1 MTGPLRAILWAQC
14 RILLHFRSGGNL
26 PSAALSGLILLG
38 WFGLWSFIAAA
49 LGMLAA
55 QPDAKRMLEQALPA
69 ALLLGCVLW
78 QVVPL
83 LTASQGATLEL
94 KKLLVYPIPPGQLF
108 FVDVALRVTGGLEMI
123 LLAAGLT
130 VGLLSNSAVPLKV
143 APAVFVLFVL
153 FNLLLASALRQQLE
167 RLMARRRLGEIL
179 VLLLI
184 TATALPQLLMVT
196 GVPVPLRRMGLVLTG
211 AWWPWSAA
219 AHLALGHVSVAGW
232 LTLLA
237 WTAAA
242 GTYGRWQFAR
252 NLRCDWDA
260 AGALPARTRAA
271 PIRAPNVREG
281 FGKGTQP
288 PGHSTWDSV
297 YGLPSRFLPDPLAA
311 LLEKELRSLVRS
323 PRFRLVFLMGFT
335 FGVVIFLPSMLRQGA
350 GAFSPH
356 RLTMVSAYSLLILG
370 DVVFWNVFGFDRS
383 AAQLY
388 FLTPSPFS
396 MVLAAKN
403 MAAAIFVL
411 LEVTGVG
418 AVWSLLRMPVNP
430 DMLAEAY
437 AVTVVPS
444 LYLLGAGNLA
454 SVSYPRP
461 VNPERST
468 GAVSSGRARILLL
481 LVYPLLA
488 LPVLLA
494 FGAEYAFR
502 SRPAFYVVLAF
513 AAALGAAFYW
523 VALGSAA
530 TKSMRCREQFLE
542 TLSQS
547 EGPVSVG

>member
-1 MTGPLRAILWAQC
+1 MSGPLRAILWAQC

-38 WFGLWSFIAAA
+38 WFGLWTFIAAA

-55 QPDAKRMLEQALPA
+55 QPDAKSMLEQALPS
-69 ALLLGCVLW
+69 ALFLGCVLW

-108 FVDVALRVTGGLEMI
+108 GVDVALRATGALEMI
-123 LLAAGLT
+123 LLTAGLT

-196 GVPVPLRRMGLVLTG
+196 GVPIPLRRIGLVLTG

-219 AHLALGHVSVAGW
+219 AHLALGHASVAAW

-260 AGALPARTRAA
+260 VGAAGALPARTPMR
-271 PIRAPNVREG
+271 G
-281 FGKGTQP
+281 
-288 PGHSTWDSV
+288 DSV

-350 GAFSPH
+350 SAFSPH

-383 AAQLY
+383 AARLY
-388 FLTPSPFS
+388 FLIPSPFS
-396 MVLAAKN
+396 IVLAAKN

-411 LEVTGVG
+411 LEVTGVSV
-418 AVWSLLRMPVNP
+418 VWSLLRMPVNP

-437 AVTVVPS
+437 AVTIVLS

-468 GAVSSGRARILLL
+468 GAVSSGRARVLLL

-502 SRPAFYVVLAF
+502 SRPAFYIVLAF

-523 VALGSAA
+523 VALGSAT

-542 TLSQS
+542 TLSQT

>member
-1 MTGPLRAILWAQC
+1 MSGPIRAILWAQW

-38 WFGLWSFIAAA
+38 WFGLWTLVAAA
-49 LGMLAA
+49 LGVLAA
-55 QPDAKRMLEQALPA
+55 QPGARSMFEQALPG
-69 ALLLGCVLW
+69 ALFLACVLW

-83 LTASQGATLEL
+83 LMASQGASLEL
-94 KKLLVYPIPPGQLF
+94 KKLLVYPIPASQLF
-108 FVDVALRVTGGLEMI
+108 GVDVALRVTSGLEMI

-130 VGLLSNSAVPLKV
+130 VGLLGNPAVPLKV
-143 APAVFVLFVL
+143 APAVFALFVL
-153 FNLLLASALRQQLE
+153 FNLLLASGLRQQLE
-167 RLMARRRLGEIL
+167 RWVARRRLGEIL
-179 VLLLI
+179 VLLLV
-184 TATALPQLLMVT
+184 AASALPQLLMVT
-196 GVPVPLRRMGLVLTG
+196 GAPAPVRRIGLVLEG

-219 AHLALGHVSVAGW
+219 AHLALGQSSAAAW

-242 GTYGRWQFAR
+242 WTYGRWQFAR

-260 AGALPARTRAA
+260 ASAAGAPPART
-271 PIRAPNVREG
+271 
-281 FGKGTQP
+281 GTR
-288 PGHSTWDSV
+288 GDSI
-297 YGLPSRFLPDPLAA
+297 YGLFSRFLPDPLAA
-311 LLEKELRSLVRS
+311 LVEKELRSLVRS
-323 PRFRLVFLMGFT
+323 PRFRLVFIMGFT
-335 FGVVIFLPSMLRQGA
+335 FGVVIFLPTMLRHGA
-350 GAFSPH
+350 GAISPH

-370 DVVFWNVFGFDRS
+370 DVVFWNVFGFDRG

-396 MVLAAKN
+396 MALAGKN
-403 MAAAIFVL
+403 VAAAIFVL

-418 AVWSLLRMPVNP
+418 VVWALLRMPMNP
-430 DMLAEAY
+430 DMLVEAY
-437 AVTVVPS
+437 AVTLVLS

-468 GAVSSGRARILLL
+468 GAVSSGRARVILLL
-481 LVYPLLA
+481 AYPALA

-494 FGAEYAFR
+494 YGAEYAFR

-530 TKSMRCREQFLE
+530 AKSERCREQFLD

-547 EGPVSVG
+547 EGPVSLG